1 MTLILISGLGIVEP
15 LVENGLNCLSN
26 KKMQI
31 NELVDLNKYKTAPVL
46 DFSQSQKLSRELDTK
61 IYDSDWLTIGVMAK
75 SDVEAKIALKTII
88 QKYPFMYFKNFE
100 DLNAMGNVFMKGNQ
114 KTGEVYIRSDQRQ
127 RRLVRHGLFSH
138 LLLSIFRPFVSCLAF
153 PNTEVL
159 SLMCRQRD

>member
-1 MTLILISGLGIVEP
+1 
-15 LVENGLNCLSN
+15 
-26 KKMQI
+26 MQI

-61 IYDSDWLTIGVMAK
+61 IFDSDWLTIGVMAK

-114 KTGEVYIRSDQRQ
+114 KTGEVYIRSEY
-127 RRLVRHGLFSH
+127 GLGEGI
-138 LLLSIFRPFVSCLAF
+138 LLTCQYNDSSKNSMTYGPFPLIFFCS
-153 PNTEVL
+153 
-159 SLMCRQRD
+159 